1 MANQIEKADPAR
13 LAACRVLR
21 DVLNEG
27 GFSNDSAAI
36 HLSSPDLLPR
46 DRAFASA
53 LIYGTLA
60 RIPLIDA
67 WLERLSAR
75 PFEKLDPWMQNVL
88 RLGAWQLHFS
98 YAVPAHTAV
107 DESVKLIRFLS
118 GDRATAYVNGIL
130 RSLSRELPA
139 IPAKRLLAYELG
151 LSTELYGLFRHW
163 YGDDMARKIALAAL
177 ESPSMQTVRLDLRRQ
192 AEVDEWLTSNEAVE
206 LEAQKAPWPEEAMS
220 INLAGK
226 ALNELSAYKEGLFT
240 AQSSSAMLSG
250 SLLPE
255 ELLQRDNLRVIDLCS
270 APGGKIGHLAERL
283 NPEAKLIACDISPE
297 RLELV
302 RGFMKSRNHNNV
314 EYRVLDASKALP
326 FENIFDLVLCDVPC
340 SGLGLLARRP
350 EIRLRAGYEA
360 IERLKPLQEAILQ
373 EASCLVAPGGWLYY
387 TTCTINPDENSGQIK
402 KFLESDRGKEFS
414 LDNLRLELPDALM
427 QTYDISAERND
438 LNGDV
443 SLFAHRDGS
452 DGFYLARMRRSRIE
466 GK

>member
-1 MANQIEKADPAR
+1 
-13 LAACRVLR
+13 
-21 DVLNEG
+21 
-27 GFSNDSAAI
+27 
-36 HLSSPDLLPR
+36 
-46 DRAFASA
+46 
-53 LIYGTLA
+53 
-60 RIPLIDA
+60 
-67 WLERLSAR
+67 
-75 PFEKLDPWMQNVL
+75 
-88 RLGAWQLHFS
+88 
-98 YAVPAHTAV
+98 
-107 DESVKLIRFLS
+107 
-118 GDRATAYVNGIL
+118 
-130 RSLSRELPA
+130 
-139 IPAKRLLAYELG
+139 
-151 LSTELYGLFRHW
+151 
-163 YGDDMARKIALAAL
+163 
-177 ESPSMQTVRLDLRRQ
+177 
-192 AEVDEWLTSNEAVE
+192 
-206 LEAQKAPWPEEAMS
+206 
-220 INLAGK
+220 
-226 ALNELSAYKEGLFT
+226 
-240 AQSSSAMLSG
+240 
-250 SLLPE
+250 
-255 ELLQRDNLRVIDLCS
+255 
-270 APGGKIGHLAERL
+270 
-283 NPEAKLIACDISPE
+283 
-297 RLELV
+297 
-302 RGFMKSRNHNNV
+302 MKSRNHNNV